1 MAKCKWRTSCPI
13 DKIMKKLQNTR
24 QSDLKIYIS
33 YATYVLSGTR
43 GKWRLS
49 HHLSI
54 TIGVDLVL
62 ICRKMW
68 LHIVKP
74 LVFRINRV

>member
-1 MAKCKWRTSCPI
+1 
-13 DKIMKKLQNTR
+13 MKNLQNTR
-24 QSDLKIYIS
+24 QSDLIIYKS

-43 GKWRLS
+43 GKLRLF

-68 LHIVKP
+68 LHIV
-74 LVFRINRV
+74 

>member
-1 MAKCKWRTSCPI
+1 
-13 DKIMKKLQNTR
+13 MKNLQNTR
-24 QSDLKIYIS
+24 HSDLIIYKS
-33 YATYVLSGTR
+33 YATFVFSGTG

-62 ICRKMW
+62 FAEKCGCTLFSHLLFALTASK
-68 LHIVKP
+68 L
-74 LVFRINRV
+74 

>member
-1 MAKCKWRTSCPI
+1 
-13 DKIMKKLQNTR
+13 MKNLQNTHH
-24 QSDLKIYIS
+24 SDLIIYKS

-62 ICRKMW
+62 SRKMW
-68 LHIVKP
+68 LQIVKP
-74 LVFRINRV
+74 LAFRINRV

>member
-1 MAKCKWRTSCPI
+1 
-13 DKIMKKLQNTR
+13 MKNLQNTHH
-24 QSDLKIYIS
+24 SDFTIYKS
-33 YATYVLSGTR
+33 YATYDLSGTR

-54 TIGVDLVL
+54 TISVDLVL

-68 LHIVKP
+68 LHIV
-74 LVFRINRV
+74 